1 MTLSRLGV
9 PWLLLLALVTITS
22 LPAFKAFAVYSLVLF
37 CCTLSLSIAI
47 FALTLRSGAALS
59 IFWLLGHLLFF
70 MTATLGIFS
79 GNTALVGRF
88 AEYLIIA
95 NLVQIYCL
103 SSYKNIASSLSGV
116 VKYVFFLNSLTAF
129 TTLAQIYFD
138 PAAARMV
145 TESAGLRLLNVGGYE
160 FVYAQLFMVLAW
172 SLKIEKEREKNGSV
186 GMYSFAGFSL
196 SVVVVLLSNFLIA
209 VSLLMIVLCYLFMSK
224 AEPFPGSAKNLR
236 CFFLVGSLCAVG
248 YFLSVI
254 ADSDLYMLR
263 KMFEIVSAVIS
274 DGESGYLS
282 ERILKYKISI
292 YGFQEFPLT
301 GALIAGEYLFNWKYY
316 GRHSYILD
324 AFALFGIMGFIY
336 VYFLVAPLFHL
347 RPAGVVLPVSKLFG
361 VAIFLLVAIA
371 GSNIITAEIIIA
383 TYLILLSFFPR
394 GEKKSI
400 WRLAE
405 PGVYGDNKTKVL

>member
-1 MTLSRLGV
+1 MTLAKLGV
-9 PWLLLLALVTITS
+9 PWLLLVAIVTLTS
-22 LPAFKAFAVYSLVLF
+22 LPIFKALAGYAVAIFVF
-37 CCTLSLSIAI
+37 TLLLSIAL
-47 FALTLRSGAALS
+47 FALTLRSGAAFTA
-59 IFWLLGHLLFF
+59 FWLLGHVLFF
-70 MTATLGIFS
+70 MTASLGIVS

-95 NLVQIYCL
+95 NLLQIFFL
-103 SSYKNIASSLSGV
+103 SSYQNISINLSGV
-116 VKYVFFLNSLTAF
+116 VTYGFLLNSLTAL
-129 TTLAQIYFD
+129 TTLGQIYFE

-145 TESAGLRLLNVGGYE
+145 AENIGLRLMNVGGYE

-186 GMYSFAGFSL
+186 GMYSFAGFFL

-209 VSLLMIVLCYLFMSK
+209 VSLLMIVLCFLFMSK
-224 AEPFPGSAKNLR
+224 AEPFPDSAKNLR
-236 CFFLVGSLCAVG
+236 RFFLVGSLCAVG

-263 KMFEIVSAVIS
+263 KMFEIVFAVIS

-282 ERILKYKISI
+282 ERILKYKTSI

-336 VYFLVAPLFHL
+336 LHFLVAPLFHL
-347 RPAGVVLPVSKLFG
+347 RPAGVVLPVSKFFG

-394 GEKKSI
+394 GEKESI

-405 PGVYGDNKTKVL
+405 PGVYGDNKAKVL